1 MKLHFNLRP
10 AHGADAKPLSALATQ
25 VWLHTYATDGVSP
38 VIADYVLDALNP
50 DRFAQMLADPEASV
64 VVAEHGDNLLG
75 FAKVRRN
82 TPCPTGA
89 LAQVELQT
97 LYVQAHFIGKG
108 VGSALLR
115 RVAHGAQDLA
125 GSALWLTVSAQN
137 QRAIDFYKAQGY
149 RQQGNTLFML
159 GGVGYENHVMVGP

>member
-10 AHGADAKPLSALATQ
+10 AQGADANTLCALATQ

-50 DRFAQMLADPEASV
+50 ARFAEVLADPEASV
-64 VVAEHGDNLLG
+64 VVAEHGDKLLG
-75 FAKVRRN
+75 FATVRRN
-82 TPCPTGA
+82 MPCPTGA

-97 LYVQAHFIGKG
+97 LYVQAHCIGKG

-115 RVAHGAQDLA
+115 HVAHRAQDQA
-125 GSALWLTVSAQN
+125 GSALWLAVSAQN
-137 QRAIDFYKAQGY
+137 QHAIDFYTAQGY
-149 RQQGNTLFML
+149 RQQGKTLFML